1 MSLINHNE
9 LKRQIQT
16 GEFTSLN
23 NITDDKKTSYVRLF
37 KLPVKRSY
45 QAILAIKNTK
55 LILKAILIVQI
66 TAMDTTRKP

>member
-37 KLPVKRSY
+37 KLPAKRNC
-45 QAILAIKNTK
+45 QAILAIKNTVSVPK
-55 LILKAILIVQI
+55 TILII
-66 TAMDTTRKP
+66 LTIAMDTTKRH

>member
-23 NITDDKKTSYVRLF
+23 HITDDF
-37 KLPVKRSY
+37 KNILGAVIQTASEEELSSQILPVSGDSRV
-45 QAILAIKNTK
+45 L
-55 LILKAILIVQI
+55 
-66 TAMDTTRKP
+66 